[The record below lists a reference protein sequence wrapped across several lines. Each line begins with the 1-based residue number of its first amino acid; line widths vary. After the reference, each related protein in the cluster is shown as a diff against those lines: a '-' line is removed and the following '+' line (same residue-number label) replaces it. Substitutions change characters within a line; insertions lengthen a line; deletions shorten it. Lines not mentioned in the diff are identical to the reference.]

1 MSYSGAVY
9 ASSGFYESSDER
21 LKKVVDTIK
30 VNLDDLAKLRKIYYL
45 WNNTPEDGRQ
55 LGMIAQD
62 VQKLYP
68 ELVSI
73 DKNTGYLSL
82 AYDKL
87 SVIALEAIDTLYEEY
102 KQLKERVNKLEK
114 LLHSKEIL

>member
-1 MSYSGAVY
+1 
-9 ASSGFYESSDER
+9 
-21 LKKVVDTIK
+21 
-30 VNLDDLAKLRKIYYL
+30 
-45 WNNTPEDGRQ
+45 
-55 LGMIAQD
+55 MIAQD

-68 ELVSI
+68 ELVSM